1 MKKEINKLNYFNMT
15 KEEIKDHYKGYENS
29 EFFIECVYEA
39 LKSQKPSRIVWFIEK
54 HFMQYDKCDYALM
67 RKCGRHWENVAF
79 GKLNDY
85 DFQHY
90 TRSLLT
96 SASYRMI
103 SKTMEFYFKDK
114 L

>member
-1 MKKEINKLNYFNMT
+1 MNLHELKVEYSQ
-15 KEEIKDHYKGYENS
+15 YEDS
-29 EFFIECVYEA
+29 AFFIECVYEA
-39 LKSQKPSRIVWFIEK
+39 LKFQKPSKIAWFIEK
-54 HFMQYDKCDYALM
+54 HFMQYDKCDYVLM

-96 SASYRMI
+96 AASYRMI